1 MSKPMPRAAPS
12 SFATWAARP
21 ASRPDTTTSSP
32 LATPRLAISLPIPEV
47 PPMTSNDVRSGIVVS
62 ISGWH
67 VGVGQQVGQVLPV
80 AREPVGMPARRLRR
94 LSLEPAHRPLARVGK
109 AVHAAD
115 AGPGD
120 VTDFEPIAFTVELG
134 VGGAFDN
141 QVGLLERMI
150 VLACLA
156 VRVVLHH
163 EHGRQLGTQIG
174 VDHHLD
180 GNPAVDKQ
188 GGAHARGYGKQI
200 LTLLSRVHVVRADVA
215 ELTGS
220 RIPNV
225 NRRRITWPQRH

>member
-1 MSKPMPRAAPS
+1 MSKPIPRAAPS
-12 SFATWAARP
+12 SLATSAARP

-62 ISGWH
+62 ISGWRI
-67 VGVGQQVGQVLPV
+67 GAGEQVGQVLPV
-80 AREPVGMPARRLRR
+80 TRQPVGMPARRLRR
-94 LSLEPAHRPLARVGK
+94 LSLEPAHRPIARVGK

-115 AGPGD
+115 AGPRD

-134 VGGAFDN
+134 VSGAFEN

-150 VLACLA
+150 VLAGLA

-163 EHGRQLGTQIG
+163 EHRGQLGAQVG

-180 GNPAVDKQ
+180 RD
-188 GGAHARGYGKQI
+188 
-200 LTLLSRVHVVRADVA
+200 
-215 ELTGS
+215 
-220 RIPNV
+220 
-225 NRRRITWPQRH
+225 